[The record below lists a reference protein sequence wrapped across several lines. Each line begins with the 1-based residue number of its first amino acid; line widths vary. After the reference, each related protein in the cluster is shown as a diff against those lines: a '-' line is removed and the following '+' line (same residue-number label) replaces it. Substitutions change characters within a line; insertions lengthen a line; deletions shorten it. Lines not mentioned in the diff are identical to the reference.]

1 MERQEP
7 ERITIQHVLVSF
19 KETPVQ
25 ADRTKEEAEAL
36 AGNLLEQARGGA
48 DFDALVR
55 EHSDDPVQPDDP
67 EPGVYRLLNNGVEG
81 MDFGQMV
88 SQLNEQA
95 AAREQQLRK
104 AIEDG
109 EMAVADAEAQ
119 MQAFVEELQGK
130 AAVAQRELPHPRG
143 AMVAAFG
150 DVGFA
155 LEPGEIGVAGF
166 DADASPFGWHV
177 IRRID

>member
-1 MERQEP
+1 M
-7 ERITIQHVLVSF
+7 LVSF
-19 KETPVQ
+19 KETAVQ

-36 AGNLLEQARGGA
+36 AGELLEKARGGA

-95 AAREQQLRK
+95 AEREQLLRK

-119 MQAFVEELQGK
+119 MQAFVEELRGK
-130 AAVAQRELPHPRG
+130 AAEAQREPVSTTPN
-143 AMVAAFG
+143 ATTSKAA
-150 DVGFA
+150 
-155 LEPGEIGVAGF
+155 
-166 DADASPFGWHV
+166 S
-177 IRRID
+177 RMS

>member
-1 MERQEP
+1 MSRPEP

-25 ADRTKEEAEAL
+25 AERTREEAESL
-36 AGNLLEQARGGA
+36 AATLLEQARGGA

-67 EPGVYRLLNNGVEG
+67 QPGVYRLINNGVEG
-81 MDFGQMV
+81 MDFGQLV
-88 SQLNEQA
+88 SLLNERA
-95 AAREQQLRK
+95 AEREQQLRK

-109 EMAVADAEAQ
+109 EMAVDAAEEA
-119 MQAFVEELQGK
+119 MQAFVEGLRAEAD
-130 AAVAQRELPHPRG
+130 AAQHELPHPRA
-143 AMVAAFG
+143 AMVPAFG
-150 DVGFA
+150 DIGFA
-155 LEPGEIGVAGF
+155 LEPGEVGLAAYH
-166 DADASPFGWHV
+166 DDASPFGWHV

>member
-25 ADRTKEEAEAL
+25 ADRTKEEAESL
-36 AGNLLEQARGGA
+36 AGTLLEQARGGA

-55 EHSDDPVQPDDP
+55 EHSDDPVEADDP
-67 EPGVYRLLNNGVEG
+67 EPGVYRLINNGVEG

-88 SQLNEQA
+88 SLLNEKA
-95 AAREQQLRK
+95 AEREQQLRK
-104 AIEDG
+104 AIEGG
-109 EMAVADAEAQ
+109 ELAVADAEAQ
-119 MQAFVEELQGK
+119 MQAFVEELRGK
-130 AAVAQRELPHPRG
+130 AAEAQRELPHPRA
-143 AMVAAFG
+143 AMVPAFG
-150 DVGFA
+150 DIGFA
-155 LEPGEIGVAGF
+155 LEPGEIGVAGY
-166 DADASPFGWHV
+166 DDEASPFGWHV